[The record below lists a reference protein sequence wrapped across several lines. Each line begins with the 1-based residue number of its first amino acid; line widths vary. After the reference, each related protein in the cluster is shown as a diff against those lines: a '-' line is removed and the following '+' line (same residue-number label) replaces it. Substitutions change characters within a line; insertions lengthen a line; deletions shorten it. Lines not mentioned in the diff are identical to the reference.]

1 MRDEPIIMLSALQ
14 HFVFCRRQWALIH
27 IEQQWQDNER
37 TVSGNLMHQRAH
49 DEQQV
54 EKRGPLLVMRGLRV
68 SSSALGATG
77 ICDVVEF
84 HQRPEGVALPG
95 YEGLWLPY
103 PVEYKYGAPK
113 AHDADELQLCAQAMC
128 LEEML
133 LCAIPE
139 GSLYYGETR
148 RRKTV
153 PFSPEMRQ
161 RVVALLE
168 EMRQYMRRGYTPRCK
183 PSQSCHACSLK
194 EVCLPKLNRAPSVS
208 AYIREHTK
216 EDVPCENG

>member
-68 SSSALGATG
+68 SSSTLGATG

-103 PVEYKYGAPK
+103 PVEYKNGAPK

-133 LCAIPE
+133 LCDIPE

-153 PFSPEMRQ
+153 RFSPEMRQ
-161 RVVALLE
+161 RVAALLE
-168 EMRQYMRRGYTPRCK
+168 EMRQYTRRGYTPRCK
-183 PSQSCHACSLK
+183 PSKSCNACSLK
-194 EVCLPKLNRAPSVS
+194 DICLPKLNRAPSVS

-216 EDVPCENG
+216 EDVLCENG